1 MTSSSSARPSAARP
15 CRISEYPRPSR
26 ANVNASASAK
36 RSAILRLDEAR
47 IHVWVSLEQARQ
59 RGEHQQPGLRDA
71 VATAL
76 LQEPATAGHP
86 AHRWSQVAPEEEAER
101 LPERTLCRALGVAS
115 TQPLVMGGHPGLL
128 ARVIAPDH
136 VRGNRKALQ
145 ILGPQPA
152 HPLSRRQLGERVT
165 PHPPLKRTAG
175 SLSSI
180 GHGHRRHDTPRG
192 GLSSYHRATI
202 LPLFKLSSD
211 YLNTVVGGWMG
222 DRERKRALFDEFG
235 RIGKAL
241 ASGRRIEL
249 LDVLANGERT
259 VEAVAGE
266 VGLSVANT
274 SQHLQILRQAGL
286 VTTRREGTS
295 IHYRLAGPEVF
306 ELWRTLRTLAG
317 ARLAEVERLAAAY
330 LGAREELEPVTRQEL
345 ARRLEDGDRLVVLD
359 VRPAAEHAA
368 GHLPGAVSIPVGE
381 LRRRLAELPADRE
394 IVAYCRGPY
403 CAFAHEAVA
412 LLRQEGFSARRLED
426 GLPEWQAAG
435 LAVARP

>member
-1 MTSSSSARPSAARP
+1 
-15 CRISEYPRPSR
+15 
-26 ANVNASASAK
+26 
-36 RSAILRLDEAR
+36 
-47 IHVWVSLEQARQ
+47 
-59 RGEHQQPGLRDA
+59 
-71 VATAL
+71 
-76 LQEPATAGHP
+76 
-86 AHRWSQVAPEEEAER
+86 
-101 LPERTLCRALGVAS
+101 
-115 TQPLVMGGHPGLL
+115 
-128 ARVIAPDH
+128 
-136 VRGNRKALQ
+136 
-145 ILGPQPA
+145 
-152 HPLSRRQLGERVT
+152 
-165 PHPPLKRTAG
+165 
-175 SLSSI
+175 
-180 GHGHRRHDTPRG
+180 
-192 GLSSYHRATI
+192 
-202 LPLFKLSSD
+202 
-211 YLNTVVGGWMG
+211 MG

-274 SQHLQILRQAGL
+274 SQHLRILRQAGL

-317 ARLAEVERLAAAY
+317 AQLVEVERLAAAY
-330 LGAREELEPVTRQEL
+330 LGARDELEPVTRQEL

-381 LRRRLAELPADRE
+381 LRRRLTELPGDRE

-426 GLPEWQAAG
+426 GLPEWRAAG
-435 LAVARP
+435 LAMARP